1 MQFKFKNY
9 TNYILLVIILIV
21 VGFLYN
27 RYKDKLYRESS
38 NENYNAIQI
47 YLLNE
52 SDLDNVKKPILW
64 IPVYTEYNSRNW
76 LSWGSRSSYD
86 LNQPYQYLTTR
97 SIISQC
103 SESFHVCIIDD
114 ESFAKLLPN
123 WKINM
128 KTISSPLLDY
138 MRQLGM
144 AKLLYMYG
152 GIIVPPSFLC
162 MRDLNELYEVAENNN
177 KMFICETVNRNIT
190 STTSEFFPNINFIGA
205 PKNCPVVQELINF
218 MERTISS
225 DYTAQLEFLGEFNRW
240 AEFRVRKHQIILING
255 KLIGTKTLDDTPI
268 LIDDLLSNEYLDLY
282 SEAYGI
288 YIPADEIL
296 NRTNYQWFA
305 RMSQEQLL
313 ESRVIICKY
322 MLIATAN
329 VKGVIEPFKKD
340 ENWVSFWKVPSG
352 APVWGLKPD
361 YLGNNLVKLSA
372 PTN

>member
-1 MQFKFKNY
+1 
-9 TNYILLVIILIV
+9 
-21 VGFLYN
+21 
-27 RYKDKLYRESS
+27 
-38 NENYNAIQI
+38 
-47 YLLNE
+47 
-52 SDLDNVKKPILW
+52 
-64 IPVYTEYNSRNW
+64 
-76 LSWGSRSSYD
+76 
-86 LNQPYQYLTTR
+86 
-97 SIISQC
+97 
-103 SESFHVCIIDD
+103 
-114 ESFAKLLPN
+114 
-123 WKINM
+123 M
-128 KTISSPLLDY
+128 KTISSPVLDY

-296 NRTNYQWFA
+296 NRTRYQWFA
-305 RMSQEQLL
+305 RMSQ
-313 ESRVIICKY
+313 
-322 MLIATAN
+322 
-329 VKGVIEPFKKD
+329 
-340 ENWVSFWKVPSG
+340 
-352 APVWGLKPD
+352 
-361 YLGNNLVKLSA
+361 
-372 PTN
+372 